1 MIPTRIIIIL
11 SSVMIP
17 AMKPN
22 KKYSGGDRLALC
34 PGVLTLIDCTGHS
47 VADDEMAN
55 KCVALHE
62 YVPGSKDN

>member
-1 MIPTRIIIIL
+1 
-11 SSVMIP
+11 MIP